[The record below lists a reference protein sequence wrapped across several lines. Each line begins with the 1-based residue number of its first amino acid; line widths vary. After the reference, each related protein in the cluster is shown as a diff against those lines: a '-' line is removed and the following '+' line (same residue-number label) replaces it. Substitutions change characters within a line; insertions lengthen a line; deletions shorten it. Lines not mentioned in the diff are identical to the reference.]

1 MYNSKKITI
10 SKLENSKNRFYGWD
24 DTKRA
29 QKALFSLWSH
39 MKRKTIRMIKTLK
52 R

>member
-10 SKLENSKNRFYGWD
+10 NKLENSKDFMAGM
-24 DTKRA
+24 TQKRA
-29 QKALFSLWSH
+29 QKALFSLWCH